1 MMIKFAPG
9 PGRSPPAERVGIGS
23 VCVFPSRMHP
33 FPAVGL
39 VFAVFFFFLGGFHPG
54 SLPFP
59 PLSVV
64 FWPPFGNIS
73 HNFGWKWVVVFSL
86 CFFGTV
92 FGRFLMRFWL
102 VLGVNFTCFSHPCS
116 NCVFAYFFLGCF
128 SNVCTLSKHGIFK
141 RHCFSRVKTLFWRIR
156 LCRRN
161 LRILIFG
168 GGIVPCFL
176 LNFQVFWHVFQ
187 HIFSH

>member
-1 MMIKFAPG
+1 
-9 PGRSPPAERVGIGS
+9 
-23 VCVFPSRMHP
+23 MHP

-64 FWPPFGNIS
+64 FWSPLAPFWLKVGCRVFVMFFLS
-73 HNFGWKWVVVFSL
+73 VFGW
-86 CFFGTV
+86 
-92 FGRFLMRFWL
+92 FLTYFWL
-102 VLGVNFTCFSHPCS
+102 VFGVDFTCFSHPCS

-141 RHCFSRVKTLFWRIR
+141 RHCFSQVKTLFWRIR

-168 GGIVPCFL
+168 GGIVPCFW
-176 LNFQVFWHVFQ
+176 LNFQFFLHVFQ
-187 HIFSH
+187 HIFSHRFLDAFFYQK